1 MNDHRSLDL
10 KIITFLENFFPIFLI
25 HFKFPDTFLCIVK
38 HELIQSLTMKANR
51 RLDQPKNEWMKFM
64 PTVDPKQR
72 IMLHKVHSL
81 IFGVSLSGLVLTIL
95 AASSHSF

>member
-1 MNDHRSLDL
+1 
-10 KIITFLENFFPIFLI
+10 
-25 HFKFPDTFLCIVK
+25 
-38 HELIQSLTMKANR
+38 MKANR
-51 RLDQPKNEWMKFM
+51 RLDQPKNEWMMFM